1 MSVCQSEAL
10 SKVWPLDC
18 WTQSA
23 RGYKEVTIRRK
34 TELHKIQRREK
45 EATTPKDNLHLSQEK
60 AEILSYMLPTEE
72 VASEVPP
79 EVKNVKKQEAWSSSQ
94 SENHEKNQETHISS
108 KPRLLQPNLEQN
120 G

>member
-1 MSVCQSEAL
+1 
-10 SKVWPLDC
+10 
-18 WTQSA
+18 
-23 RGYKEVTIRRK
+23 
-34 TELHKIQRREK
+34 
-45 EATTPKDNLHLSQEK
+45 
-60 AEILSYMLPTEE
+60 MLPTEE

-79 EVKNVKKQEAWSSSQ
+79 EVKNVKKQEAWSSSR